1 MRSVDVD
8 AMGVP
13 DRLVERDATNDGGAR
28 RIDDRQLV
36 RGLDGDDYATR
47 AGVVLRVS
55 RLSVELDLRYNRVGP
70 CIDHKVPP
78 PRFVR
83 DEDPPLLWRIRDP
96 VREPRPRDARHDPEC
111 GIVHDYDGVGHRY
124 GGLGPVRGP
133 PGPSAGPRRRPGTRP
148 ESSSGARLS

>member
-1 MRSVDVD
+1 MRRTMVALAGSMTASWFAVWT
-8 AMGVP
+8 
-13 DRLVERDATNDGGAR
+13 ATITQREPGS
-28 RIDDRQLV
+28 
-36 RGLDGDDYATR
+36 YC
-47 AGVVLRVS
+47 VS

-111 GIVHDYDGVGHRY
+111 GIVHDYDGVGPRCGGIRPVFGRRGQYAGHR
-124 GGLGPVRGP
+124 GKPVQIP
-133 PGPSAGPRRRPGTRP
+133 DD
-148 ESSSGARLS
+148 SSGAYVEDDELPGAHM